1 MSVLVIGATGF
12 IGPRLIRKLLAR
24 GETVVGMD
32 LNPAAPAF
40 GDVPIGAPVVRGDV
54 TQFED
59 VMRTIL
65 DVKPDGESR
74 RFSFEVPDHL
84 APYIAPKGSV
94 ALDGVSLTVNEVSDN
109 RFGVN
114 VIPHTLTVT
123 TWGAKTPGQSVNLE
137 VDLFARYIARLLEF
151 RP

>member
-59 VMRTIL
+59 VMRTVL
-65 DVKPDGESR
+65 DVKPERLINLASGWTTASR
-74 RFSFEVPDHL
+74 PPVWAASS
-84 APYIAPKGSV
+84 A
-94 ALDGVSLTVNEVSDN
+94 
-109 RFGVN
+109 
-114 VIPHTLTVT
+114 
-123 TWGAKTPGQSVNLE
+123 WCTP
-137 VDLFARYIARLLEF
+137 ARSR
-151 RP
+151 